1 MTVEELKARKKALGY
16 TNKMIS
22 ELSGVPLG
30 TVNKVFSGSTDA
42 PRYSTLRAIE
52 DVLRAREYHREKGKF
67 VYNFADLGSSTA
79 RVEESVLATFYN
91 VQKRPGEYTV
101 EDWFAL
107 PEDHR
112 VELIEGNFYDMA
124 QPSLLHQNVVLS
136 LTLQFKECE
145 KAHPEKKC
153 RVFLSPVGVKL
164 APDNKTMVEPDVVM
178 FCGDEY
184 IRDLRCIS
192 GPPQFLAEVLSPS
205 NRDHDVFLKYS
216 IYKKYG
222 VLEYWIIDPDKE
234 QVLVHHLQ
242 EQELPKS
249 YTFDDKVPIGIS
261 DGLCS
266 IDFSSIKEELRQ
278 LKALVK

>member
-52 DVLRAREYHREKGKF
+52 DVLRARE
-67 VYNFADLGSSTA
+67 
-79 RVEESVLATFYN
+79 
-91 VQKRPGEYTV
+91 
-101 EDWFAL
+101 
-107 PEDHR
+107 DHR

-153 RVFLSPVGVKL
+153 RVFLSPVVKL

-222 VLEYWIIDPDKE
+222 VLEY
-234 QVLVHHLQ
+234 
-242 EQELPKS
+242 
-249 YTFDDKVPIGIS
+249 
-261 DGLCS
+261 
-266 IDFSSIKEELRQ
+266 
-278 LKALVK
+278 

>member
-52 DVLRAREYHREKGKF
+52 DVLRAREY
-67 VYNFADLGSSTA
+67 
-79 RVEESVLATFYN
+79 
-91 VQKRPGEYTV
+91 
-101 EDWFAL
+101 
-107 PEDHR
+107 HR

-178 FCGDEY
+178 FYGDEY
-184 IRDLRCIS
+184 IRDLRCVS

-234 QVLVHHLQ
+234 QVLVHLLQ

-249 YTFDDKVPIGIS
+249 YTFDDNVPIGIS

-266 IDFSSIKEELRQ
+266 IDFSSIKEELHQ